1 MNKTNAITAIG
12 WAGLSAAVIYGIKK
26 TGSLVPLFAFA
37 FAPAFIHYDRHNQ
50 EYKKTNP
57 SFSFNVFSGRRTD

>member
-1 MNKTNAITAIG
+1 MNKTNVITAIG

-26 TGSLVPLFAFA
+26 TGSLAPLFAFG
-37 FAPAFIHYDRHNQ
+37 FAPAFMHHDLHNQ
-50 EYKKTNP
+50 EDKKTRP